1 MDLEG
6 KSRGVTAYRYLL
18 ESIGAVGERALATPL
33 TYDHFCDGSALFC
46 FTRSPDLTH
55 GMNHLTPQS
64 ASITLQM
71 MFKAATAK
79 NIVAIVMAEYDS
91 RIQITKDNNVVTD
104 YAI

>member
-1 MDLEG
+1 M
-6 KSRGVTAYRYLL
+6 
-18 ESIGAVGERALATPL
+18 GERALTTPI
-33 TYDHFCDGSALFC
+33 TYEHFCNGQTIIC

-55 GMNHLTPQS
+55 GMNHLPPQT

-71 MFKAATAK
+71 LFKTALTK
-79 NIVAIVMAEYDS
+79 NVTVVVMAEYDS